1 MEVMPTTI
9 EQEKYIPLSNLL
21 PSIMPL
27 LHRFTASRDKEEHNL
42 MLLEMLFKVV
52 GRCKEII

>member
-1 MEVMPTTI
+1 MPTTI

-21 PSIMPL
+21 PSIMQL

-42 MLLEMLFKVV
+42 M
-52 GRCKEII
+52 

>member
-42 MLLEMLFKVV
+42 M
-52 GRCKEII
+52 